1 MLTEAE
7 MLSLLKADLTEH
19 RFVHTL
25 GVRDTSVTLAKLHG
39 ADGYICRIAATL
51 HDCAKYMNKSQML
64 EMIDRY
70 GIALYP
76 GESENA
82 ELLHA
87 PAGAAPFGTGGCR
100 AKKDCPY
107 NAEQLYIKDPF
118 YKAKFIKYMK
128 RTLTGKAKN
137 SRRDIENAL
146 AAGDYGRCVFMCD
159 NDVCDNQLVT
169 MTFENGASAVLDA
182 CLIPCT

>member
-87 PAGAAPFGTGGCR
+87 PAGAALAQDKYGITDKSIISAIRNHTLGPSGMSLEDAIVFVADFIEPNRRSFDGLDTVR
-100 AKKDCPY
+100 QLADKDIY
-107 NAEQLYIKDPF
+107 
-118 YKAKFIKYMK
+118 
-128 RTLTGKAKN
+128 
-137 SRRDIENAL
+137 
-146 AAGDYGRCVFMCD
+146 
-159 NDVCDNQLVT
+159 
-169 MTFENGASAVLDA
+169 SAVKECKRLTREY
-182 CLIPCT
+182 CIQNGRVPLEF